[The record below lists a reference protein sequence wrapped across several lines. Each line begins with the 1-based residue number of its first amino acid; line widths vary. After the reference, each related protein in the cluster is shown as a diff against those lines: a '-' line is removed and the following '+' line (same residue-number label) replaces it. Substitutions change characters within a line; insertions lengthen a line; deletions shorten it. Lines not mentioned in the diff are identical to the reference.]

1 MKISLRAFTIFIDK
15 SGKVALDSGVSGL
28 PFLLAARVAKDQVQH
43 DRSAALAVKWA
54 YKVAPL
60 LEDSL
65 MVADSYYCSKDALD
79 FLLEEKHAFLL
90 SVPKGRYYHIRR
102 KLNPHIKLKN
112 DFTYA
117 WNKRTGVMFCQVL
130 DANLGRKCVVTNAYG
145 IKKRA
150 RPLRMEDSSEL
161 VEDVVIRNAPALPTF
176 ENVNE
181 RQSGYSRE
189 NPSGWSASAS
199 SSDKEG
205 EGEGREPAW
214 LKDIPKEQGLWRLP
228 QEYAPAWRVLVLDNM
243 SPLLCHTGK
252 NGENIFPVTK
262 TVPLKRSNKKA
273 EEEEDSEGEGGGE
286 GERER
291 EKEKEP
297 ENGENESDEERT
309 EELGDE
315 DMEVLEEDGDSE
327 GEGEGEGR
335 ERGSDDDS
343 NCDNEDEEEVV
354 RKQKKSQEDE
364 KAKVVTLTFECTNPM
379 CGHES
384 HIEKFSYCGV
394 CGSVLKL
401 KNGELGGEGEGAKTR
416 RKKDDFRGR
425 LTVDY
430 LLPWGDYDLGYHS
443 CDRFNWHLGKM
454 ESKFVRHG
462 GSWCAQVDEFYFN
475 AILVNAYVLFVNKKW
490 DQRETL
496 GFTRGPE
503 DYPKFLKALLR
514 HLIKL
519 VHEERYKQDPG
530 SWRNDGERKRK
541 RTEE

>member
-90 SVPKGRYYHIRR
+90 SVPKGQYYHIRR

-130 DANLGRKCVVTNAYG
+130 DANLGRNCVITNAYG

-205 EGEGREPAW
+205 E
-214 LKDIPKEQGLWRLP
+214 
-228 QEYAPAWRVLVLDNM
+228 
-243 SPLLCHTGK
+243 
-252 NGENIFPVTK
+252 
-262 TVPLKRSNKKA
+262 
-273 EEEEDSEGEGGGE
+273 
-286 GERER
+286 
-291 EKEKEP
+291 EKE
-297 ENGENESDEERT
+297 ENLLGSRT
-309 EELGDE
+309 FLRSRDCGACHRNTR
-315 DMEVLEEDGDSE
+315 LHGGFSF
-327 GEGEGEGR
+327 
-335 ERGSDDDS
+335 STTCLLS
-343 NCDNEDEEEVV
+343 
-354 RKQKKSQEDE
+354 S
-364 KAKVVTLTFECTNPM
+364 VTLGRM
-379 CGHES
+379 G
-384 HIEKFSYCGV
+384 
-394 CGSVLKL
+394 
-401 KNGELGGEGEGAKTR
+401 KTSSQSL
-416 RKKDDFRGR
+416 R
-425 LTVDY
+425 LF
-430 LLPWGDYDLGYHS
+430 P
-443 CDRFNWHLGKM
+443 
-454 ESKFVRHG
+454 
-462 GSWCAQVDEFYFN
+462 
-475 AILVNAYVLFVNKKW
+475 
-490 DQRETL
+490 
-496 GFTRGPE
+496 
-503 DYPKFLKALLR
+503 
-514 HLIKL
+514 
-519 VHEERYKQDPG
+519 
-530 SWRNDGERKRK
+530 
-541 RTEE
+541 